1 MFIFIAFMFF
11 ISVMNTTDFSILFLQ
26 IPFFMFFNLY
36 VGPIGLNLLN
46 VLGVLI
52 AASGAVKAA
61 QFLFHV

>member
-1 MFIFIAFMFF
+1 
-11 ISVMNTTDFSILFLQ
+11 MNTTDFSILFLQ

-36 VGPIGLNLLN
+36 VGPVGLNLLN